1 MKNQLAKTDE
11 SQLALQPQQQ
21 QPSVA
26 GMLQAVID
34 KGVTSENVTALEQ
47 LVGLYERLEAK
58 NAEKAF
64 NAAFVA
70 LQGEMPTI
78 VAQSVIPNRG
88 KYERFE
94 DVMNVLKPLLI
105 KNGFAVSFEQ
115 LADDKRIKVTC
126 HLRHVGGHSQATS
139 FAVRLGGKADSETQ
153 ADCKASTT
161 AKRNALLQALN
172 IVIRQDCLQD
182 EDDAHNEGSPSG
194 AVTQEDADALRDWVE
209 AVGGDRTAF
218 LEHAGATTF
227 EEIQSSRLEGLHA
240 LLRRKEKEARK

>member
-1 MKNQLAKTDE
+1 MTKALATTE
-11 SQLALQPQQQ
+11 PQLALQQRE
-21 QPSVA
+21 PSV
-26 GMLQAVID
+26 GLMLQTVIE

-64 NAAFVA
+64 NSAFVE
-70 LQGEMPTI
+70 LQNELPVI

-94 DVMNVLKPLLI
+94 DVMHVVKPLLI

-126 HLRHVGGHSQATS
+126 HLRHVGGHSQSTP
-139 FAVRLGGKADSETQ
+139 FAVRLGGKADSDTQ

-182 EDDAHNEGSPSG
+182 EDDAHNEGGYIS
-194 AVTQEDADALRDWVE
+194 QQQADELRDWVSNLG
-209 AVGGDRTAF
+209 ADPIAF
-218 LEHAGATTF
+218 LEYASATKF
-227 EEIQSSRLEGLHA
+227 EEIHINRLEALHGA
-240 LLRRKEKEARK
+240 LRKKEKEARR

>member
-1 MKNQLAKTDE
+1 MKPETKELALKEQQLAPAQE
-11 SQLALQPQQQ
+11 P
-21 QPSVA
+21 PPVA
-26 GMLQAVID
+26 AMLQTVID
-34 KGVTSENVTALEQ
+34 RGVTAENVTALEQ

-70 LQGEMPTI
+70 LQNELPVI

-94 DVMNVLKPLLI
+94 DVMHVVKPLLI
-105 KNGFAVSFEQ
+105 KNGFSVSFEQ

-126 HLRHVGGHSQATS
+126 HLRHVGGHSQSTP
-139 FAVRLGGKADSETQ
+139 FAVRLGGKADSDTQ

-182 EDDAHNEGSPSG
+182 EDDAHNESSEFI
-194 AVTQEDADALRDWVE
+194 TQQEADELRDWVNQT
-209 AVGGDRTAF
+209 DSDPIAF
-218 LEHAGATTF
+218 LEYAGATKF
-227 EEIQSSRLEGLHA
+227 EDIRASRLEDLKKA
-240 LLRRKEKEARK
+240 LRKKSK